1 MALGLPHVLP
11 RPHWPDVPFDPA
23 RARIHYNPL
32 ADELVV
38 HFDDRPL
45 PSYVDWIDTPETV
58 DLAVL
63 VASDPGSDNAGEI
76 VGIQV
81 DNLLA
86 RAAGPHPSWRALAEP
101 SPARETV
108 AQLVHH
114 VATLF
119 TRYGVP
125 TPDDER

>member
-1 MALGLPHVLP
+1 MAVNAPHLLPHP
-11 RPHWPDVPFDPA
+11 RWPSTPFDPA
-23 RARIHYNPL
+23 RARVHDNPP

-38 HFDDRPL
+38 HVGARPRS
-45 PSYVDWIDTPETV
+45 SYVDWIAAPETV

-63 VASDPGSDNAGEI
+63 VASDPGADNVGEI

-81 DNLLA
+81 DHLLA
-86 RAAGPHPSWRALAEP
+86 RAAARDPSWRALAEP

-108 AQLVHH
+108 AQLVRQ

-125 TPDDER
+125 APDDGR